1 MPVFEKGH
9 PRPAGAGRKKGT
21 PNRAS
26 AARQI
31 AVEASGLT
39 PLEHLLAVMRD
50 VSQDVAV
57 RVNAAKAAA
66 PFVHPRLATVE
77 LHGEQEAIVVVHDWR
92 GKGE

>member
-1 MPVFEKGH
+1 MPVFEKGQ
-9 PRPAGAGRKKGT
+9 PRPVGAGRKRGT
-21 PNRAS
+21 PNRAT
-26 AARQI
+26 AARQK

-66 PFVHPRLATVE
+66 PFVHPRLASIDVQCDTGTVV
-77 LHGEQEAIVVVHDWR
+77 IVHDWR
-92 GKGE
+92 GRG

>member
-1 MPVFEKGH
+1 MPAFEKGQ
-9 PRPAGAGRKKGT
+9 PRPVGAGRKKGT
-21 PNRAS
+21 PNRAT
-26 AARQI
+26 AARQM

-66 PFVHPRLATVE
+66 PFVHPRLATVDI
-77 LHGEQEAIVVVHDWR
+77 HGDLETVVIRHDWR
-92 GKGE
+92 GRG